1 MPLLVALV
9 NSIIFSADEK
19 FDGTFPTN
27 VVVTDTGSCTYI
39 PPGIFKSTCQ
49 IDITWFPFDDQN
61 CDMKFGSWTY
71 DGFKVNILHG
81 FLHVWILREAF
92 KPFKWKN

>member
-1 MPLLVALV
+1 MGKYQRH
-9 NSIIFSADEK
+9 SFIFSADEK

-27 VVVTDTGSCTYI
+27 VIVTDTGSCTYI

-71 DGFKVNILHG
+71 DGFKVSAQGKLWSLSWKHH
-81 FLHVWILREAF
+81 LL
-92 KPFKWKN
+92 KSFKWS